1 MGVPSRIRYRSHK
14 ERPALRHLVPQDSSR
29 AERLIEENITMK
41 NFTRLAIG
49 LLRDESG
56 QGLIEYALIAGL
68 IGLVAVVAMTS
79 VGTQIKTAFNSI
91 SSQLA
96 SAV

>member
-1 MGVPSRIRYRSHK
+1 
-14 ERPALRHLVPQDSSR
+14 
-29 AERLIEENITMK
+29 MK
-41 NFTRLAIG
+41 NFTRLASG

>member
-1 MGVPSRIRYRSHK
+1 
-14 ERPALRHLVPQDSSR
+14 
-29 AERLIEENITMK
+29 MK
-41 NFTRLAIG
+41 NFTRVATA
-49 LLRDESG
+49 LLQDESG

>member
-1 MGVPSRIRYRSHK
+1 
-14 ERPALRHLVPQDSSR
+14 
-29 AERLIEENITMK
+29 MK

>member
-1 MGVPSRIRYRSHK
+1 
-14 ERPALRHLVPQDSSR
+14 
-29 AERLIEENITMK
+29 MK
-41 NFTRLAIG
+41 NFTRVAIG
-49 LLRDESG
+49 MLRDESG

-79 VGTQIKTAFNSI
+79 VGTQIQNAFSSI

>member
-1 MGVPSRIRYRSHK
+1 
-14 ERPALRHLVPQDSSR
+14 
-29 AERLIEENITMK
+29 MK
-41 NFTRLAIG
+41 NFTRLASG

-79 VGTQIKTAFNSI
+79 VGTQIKTAFDSI

>member
-1 MGVPSRIRYRSHK
+1 
-14 ERPALRHLVPQDSSR
+14 
-29 AERLIEENITMK
+29 MK
-41 NFTRLAIG
+41 SFTRVATA
-49 LLRDESG
+49 LLQDESG

>member
-1 MGVPSRIRYRSHK
+1 
-14 ERPALRHLVPQDSSR
+14 
-29 AERLIEENITMK
+29 MK
-41 NFTRLAIG
+41 NFTRVTTA
-49 LLRDESG
+49 LLKDESG

>member
-1 MGVPSRIRYRSHK
+1 MIGITYPLLFFQQRARSDGISSQGQQQGTVP
-14 ERPALRHLVPQDSSR
+14 ERGEHQ
-29 AERLIEENITMK
+29 MK
-41 NFTRLAIG
+41 NFTRIATA
-49 LLRDESG
+49 LLQDESG

>member
-1 MGVPSRIRYRSHK
+1 
-14 ERPALRHLVPQDSSR
+14 
-29 AERLIEENITMK
+29 MK
-41 NFTRLAIG
+41 NFTRLASG

-79 VGTQIKTAFNSI
+79 VGTQIQTAFDSI

>member
-1 MGVPSRIRYRSHK
+1 
-14 ERPALRHLVPQDSSR
+14 
-29 AERLIEENITMK
+29 MK
-41 NFTRLAIG
+41 NFTRLVAG